1 MKTSFAGIGA
11 VIVVL
16 LIIVGL
22 YGSAFVVNP
31 KEEALVLQFGQVRAT
46 ITEPGL
52 NFKVP
57 FIQNVEYLPK
67 YILDLEEGGQE
78 IIASDQKRLIVSAFA
93 RYKISNPV
101 QFYQTVHTVAA
112 GEQRLLTFMS
122 SALRAVLADAPFSG
136 IVRDER
142 SQLMDKIKSEVDSR
156 AHELGVEIVDV
167 RIRRADLPDQN
178 SRAIFERMKTER
190 QREATELRAK
200 GSAESQKINS
210 RAEADKAIIVAEA
223 TRDANVLMGDGE
235 AQRAKIFADAYS
247 KDPEFFA
254 FYRSL
259 QAYDAALKAG
269 DPKFGDTRLVIS
281 PQSDFFRYF
290 SNPAGRTKAA
300 AMPLLPPVPA
310 SPAPA
315 TSVPGAGP
323 AANPDPAPAAPA
335 Q

>member
-1 MKTSFAGIGA
+1 MKTSFAGILA
-11 VIVVL
+11 
-16 LIIVGL
+16 IIVAVLIVIGL
-22 YGSAFVVNP
+22 YSSAFVVNP
-31 KEEALVLQFGQVRAT
+31 KEQALVLQFGQVRGT
-46 ITEPGL
+46 VTEPGL
-52 NFKVP
+52 DFKVP

-67 YILDLEEGGQE
+67 YILDLEQGGQE

-101 QFYQTVHTVAA
+101 QFYQTVRTVAA
-112 GEQRLLTFMS
+112 GEQRLQTFMS

-142 SQLMDKIKSEVDSR
+142 AKLMDKIKVEVDKR

-190 QREATELRAK
+190 QREATELRSK
-200 GSAESQKINS
+200 GSAESQRITS
-210 RAEADKAIIVAEA
+210 RAEADKTIIVAEA
-223 TRDANVLMGDGE
+223 TRDANVRSGDGE

-259 QAYDAALKAG
+259 QAYEAALKGG
-269 DPKFGDTRLVIS
+269 DPRFGDTKLVMS

-290 SNPAGRTKAA
+290 SDPAGRAKPGAQ
-300 AMPLLPPVPA
+300 PLLPPVPA
-310 SPAPA
+310 PPANAA
-315 TSVPGAGP
+315 TSP
-323 AANPDPAPAAPA
+323 PA

>member
-1 MKTSFAGIGA
+1 MKNGFAGVLA
-11 VIVVL
+11 TIVVVAV
-16 LIIVGL
+16 IVGL
-22 YGSAFVVNP
+22 YSSAFVVNP
-31 KEEALVLQFGQVRAT
+31 KEQALVLQFGQVRGT
-46 ITEPGL
+46 VTEPGL
-52 NFKVP
+52 SFKYP

-67 YILDLEEGGQE
+67 YILDLEQGGQE

-93 RYKISNPV
+93 RYRISNPV

-112 GEQRLLTFMS
+112 GDQRLQTFMS

-142 SQLMDKIKSEVDSR
+142 SKLMERIKVAVDQR

-200 GSAESQKINS
+200 GSAESQRINS
-210 RAEADKAIIVAEA
+210 RADADKAIIVAEA
-223 TRDANVLMGDGE
+223 TRDANFVSGDGE
-235 AQRAKIFADAYS
+235 AQRAKIFSEAYN

-259 QAYDAALKAG
+259 QAYDAALKGG
-269 DPKFGDTRLVIS
+269 DPRFGDTKLVIS

-290 SNPAGRTKAA
+290 SDPAGRAKAA
-300 AMPLLPPVPA
+300 ALPLAPSVA
-310 SPAPA
+310 APA
-315 TSVPGAGP
+315 
-323 AANPDPAPAAPA
+323 AATPAPAA

>member
-1 MKTSFAGIGA
+1 MKTSFAGISA
-11 VIVVL
+11 VIVAVL
-16 LIIVGL
+16 VIIGL
-22 YGSAFVVNP
+22 YSSAFVVNP
-31 KEEALVLQFGQVRAT
+31 KEQALVLQFGQVRGT
-46 ITEPGL
+46 VTEPGL

-67 YILDLEEGGQE
+67 YILDLEQGGQE

-101 QFYQTVHTVAA
+101 QFYQTVSTVAA
-112 GEQRLLTFMS
+112 GEQRLQTFMS

-142 SQLMDKIKSEVDSR
+142 AKLMDKIKIEVDKR

-190 QREATELRAK
+190 QREATELRSK
-200 GSAESQKINS
+200 GSAESQRITS
-210 RAEADKAIIVAEA
+210 RAEADKTIIVAEA
-223 TRDANVLMGDGE
+223 TRDANVRSGDGE

-259 QAYDAALKAG
+259 QAYDAALKGG
-269 DPKFGDTRLVIS
+269 DPKFGDTKLVMS

-290 SNPAGRTKAA
+290 SDPAGRLKAGA
-300 AMPLLPPVPA
+300 QPLLPPV
-310 SPAPA
+310 
-315 TSVPGAGP
+315 VPVPPP
-323 AANPDPAPAAPA
+323 AASQPPTPPAA

>member
-1 MKTSFAGIGA
+1 
-11 VIVVL
+11 
-16 LIIVGL
+16 
-22 YGSAFVVNP
+22 
-31 KEEALVLQFGQVRAT
+31 VRGT
-46 ITEPGL
+46 IKEPGL

-67 YILDLEEGGQE
+67 YILDLEQGGQE
-78 IIASDQKRLIVSAFA
+78 IIAADQKRLIVSAFA
-93 RYKISNPV
+93 RYRIANPV

-112 GEQRLLTFMS
+112 GDSRLQTFMS

-142 SQLMDKIKSEVDSR
+142 AKLMDRIRIEVDKR

-190 QREATELRAK
+190 QREATELRSK
-200 GSAESQKINS
+200 GSAESQRINS

-223 TRDANVLMGDGE
+223 TRDANVLMGNGE

-247 KDPEFFA
+247 P
-254 FYRSL
+254 L
-259 QAYDAALKAG
+259 QAYDAALKDG
-269 DPKFGDTRLVIS
+269 DPKFGDTKLVIS

-290 SNPAGRTKAA
+290 GDPTGVAKRGVT
-300 AMPLLPPVPA
+300 PLLPPVP
-310 SPAPA
+310 
-315 TSVPGAGP
+315 
-323 AANPDPAPAAPA
+323 PAPAAAAPPA
-335 Q
+335 AN